1 MTNLQNTLEQNT
13 SMRNTSIKKNT
24 AMKNTPTPS
33 GYRNVDISREP
44 VELYKILKFENL
56 VASGA
61 EAKAAVA
68 SGLVLVNGIVET
80 RKRKQIVAGDRI
92 EFGTE
97 KIFISLN
104 SAPEASAPAPSA
116 GIHARK
122 KTVVSRDAIALTRG
136 KRTPTN
142 NKTSHDKTSHDKT
155 SHDRT
160 SHNKSSNKKTSH
172 NKTSRSR
179 TSHNRTSH
187 NRTSHK

>member
-1 MTNLQNTLEQNT
+1 MPNLQNT
-13 SMRNTSIKKNT
+13 SMKNT
-24 AMKNTPTPS
+24 ATPS

-44 VELYKILKFENL
+44 VELYKILKFESL
-56 VASGA
+56 AASGA

-97 KIFISLN
+97 KIFITLN
-104 SAPEASAPAPSA
+104 STPEVSAPEPSA
-116 GIHARK
+116 GVHARK

-136 KRTPTN
+136 KRTPSN
-142 NKTSHDKTSHDKT
+142 SKT

-160 SHNKSSNKKTSH
+160 SHNKSSN
-172 NKTSRSR
+172 NK

-187 NRTSHK
+187 NRTSQK